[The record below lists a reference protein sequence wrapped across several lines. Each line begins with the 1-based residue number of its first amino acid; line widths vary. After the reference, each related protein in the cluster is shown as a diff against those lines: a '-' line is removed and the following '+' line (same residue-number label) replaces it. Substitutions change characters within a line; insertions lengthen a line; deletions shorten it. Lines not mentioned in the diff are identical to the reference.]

1 VTLPDLRRVAAAYRA
16 HQAAVARVASDRATN
31 LWSTIDVTN
40 LSGSWAASV
49 GPQLVRTLT
58 AAQRLAASS
67 ATAYVGAS
75 LGAQDVDAAS
85 AGQIQASAYSGVAAD
100 GRALSALMYLP
111 VIDAKVAIATGAPV
125 ADALDIGLSSLTRL
139 VETETAD
146 AGRDAL
152 RSSMAATPK
161 VHGYVRMVSGSACSR
176 CIILAGKFYRWNAS
190 FERHL
195 QCNCTGIP
203 AAENVAGHL
212 TTDPHA
218 FFDHLTPA
226 EQNARF
232 GAANAEAIRSGAD
245 MNQVVNA
252 RRGLYE
258 TKVFGRDVQATTEG
272 MTRRGM
278 ARQIMRTSLP
288 NGGSGLRLSV
298 AQIFADAGED
308 RSLATDLLRKYGYL
322 F

>member
-1 VTLPDLRRVAAAYRA
+1 MSLADLRRVAAAYRA
-16 HQAAVARVASDRATN
+16 HQASVARVATDRATN
-31 LWSTIDVTN
+31 LWSTIDAAN

-58 AAQRLAASS
+58 AAQRLAASA

-75 LGAQDVDAAS
+75 LGAQDGDAAS
-85 AGQIQASAYSGVAAD
+85 ACQVHASAYSGVAAD

-111 VIDAKVAIATGAPV
+111 VIDAKVSIAGGASV
-125 ADALDIGLSSLTRL
+125 ADALDIGLASLTRL

-152 RSSMAATPK
+152 WSSMAATPR

-176 CIILAGKFYRWNAS
+176 CIILAGRHYRWNAS
-190 FERHL
+190 FLRHPRC
-195 QCNCTGIP
+195 QCTGIP
-203 AAENVAGHL
+203 AAESVAGHL

-218 FFDHLTPA
+218 FFDHLTTA
-226 EQNARF
+226 EQDARF
-232 GAANAEAIRSGAD
+232 GAADAEAIRSGAD
-245 MNQVVNA
+245 IFQVVSA
-252 RRGLYE
+252 RRGLY
-258 TKVFGRDVQATTEG
+258 TTQIFGRDVQATTEG
-272 MTRRGM
+272 MSRRGL
-278 ARQIMRTSLP
+278 ASQVMRTSLP

-308 RSLATDLLRKYGYL
+308 RDLAVSLLRKYGYIL
-322 F
+322 